1 MKKAIVIFFALL
13 CLLLCACGAGADQ
26 PAQTTAD
33 TSKSEITATTPAQT
47 TAGPHSPPPAY
58 IQPMTYDSFGDLQKA
73 LNKEGEE
80 EISIFFSEKGAP
92 SEKVENL
99 KIFVEKLRAKNLP
112 VPCINGEL
120 IELRNREEYSNISLF
135 LSDLYNLPGIYY
147 HPKVSTGENFYIQ
160 MTYVPDDVAETIDNL
175 TASEVI
181 KKLAPNYPN
190 IDRLGEQHKAIYNQ
204 NVTLFDREVTA
215 LVTEFKTDSRNSIQF
230 VYGDWLIVVRCDSA
244 VWDAGWFSNLSFESY
259 VK

>member
-26 PAQTTAD
+26 SAQTTAD

-58 IQPMTYDSFGDLQKA
+58 IQPMTYESFDDLQKA
-73 LNKEGEE
+73 LYKEGEE

-92 SEKVENL
+92 SEKVENM

-112 VPCINGEL
+112 VPCMSGEP
-120 IELRNREEYSNISLF
+120 IELRNREGYSDISLF
-135 LSDLYNLPGIYY
+135 LSDLYALPGLYY

-160 MTYVPDDVAETIDNL
+160 MTYVPDDVAATVENL
-175 TASEVI
+175 TSSEVI
-181 KKLAPNYPN
+181 KKLSPNSPN
-190 IDRLGEQHKAIYNQ
+190 IDQLGEQHEKIYNQ
-204 NVTLFDREVTA
+204 TVTLFDREVTS
-215 LVTEFKTDSRNSIQF
+215 LVIEYKTDSRNSVKF
-230 VYGDWLIVVRCDSA
+230 VYGEWLIEVRCDPA
-244 VWDAGWFSNLSFESY
+244 VWDAEWFSTLSFESFEG
-259 VK
+259 